1 MKLQYKQG
9 RRMEYVEYLKSNNLL
24 LSSVIN
30 LIDDLIFYKDKDF
43 KYIGCNTAFLRFINK
58 SLEDM
63 LGKDDFEI
71 FNHELATTFRYND
84 KLMLAQADVRT
95 NEEWVTYPDGRQ
107 VFLLTQKIP
116 FRYDS
121 NNIGILGISRD
132 ITSLEEANQQLKAQT
147 LLDELTGI
155 KNRKAYNFKI
165 KSLLAV
171 FKRYQTPFSIISIDI
186 DDFKH
191 INDTYGHDIGDK
203 VLQKFSALIEVN
215 IRKTDHLFR
224 IGGEEFVI
232 LSEAREKEEVI
243 SLAEKIRTT
252 VANKTLLLEINI
264 TISLGI
270 CEVQVGDN
278 ENTIAK
284 RVDTLLYQAKSSGK
298 NIVIH
303 CSQSNKLVTP
313 QVKQSHCLL

>member
-1 MKLQYKQG
+1 
-9 RRMEYVEYLKSNNLL
+9 MEYVEYLKGNNLL

-58 SLEDM
+58 SPEEM

-71 FNHELATTFRYND
+71 FSHELATTFRRTD
-84 KLMLAQADVRT
+84 KLMLAEDDVRT

-107 VFLLTQKIP
+107 VFLLTKKIP
-116 FRYDS
+116 FEYDDK
-121 NNIGILGISRD
+121 NIGVLGISRD
-132 ITSLEEANQQLKAQT
+132 ITSLKEANQRLKAQT

-155 KNRKAYNFKI
+155 KNRKAYNLKI

-171 FKRYQTPFSIISIDI
+171 FTRYQTPFSIISIDI
-186 DDFKH
+186 DDFKK

-203 VLQKFSALIEVN
+203 VLQKFSDLIEVN
-215 IRKTDHLFR
+215 IRQTDHLFR

-232 LSEAREKEEVI
+232 LSEARKKSEVI
-243 SLAEKIRTT
+243 LLAEKIRSI
-252 VANKTLLLEINI
+252 VANQILILDINI

-270 CEVQVGDN
+270 SEVKIGDN

-284 RVDTLLYQAKSSGK
+284 RVDTLLYKAKSSGK
-298 NIVIH
+298 NIV
-303 CSQSNKLVTP
+303 
-313 QVKQSHCLL
+313 SHCPQE